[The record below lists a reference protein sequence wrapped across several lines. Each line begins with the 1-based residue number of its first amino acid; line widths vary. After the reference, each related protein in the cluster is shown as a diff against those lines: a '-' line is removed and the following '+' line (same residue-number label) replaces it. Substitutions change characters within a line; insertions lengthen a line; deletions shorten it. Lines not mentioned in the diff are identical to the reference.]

1 MAKSYTEFIEEKR
14 PLPVDKM
21 SLKASDIDQK
31 AEKEKDRD
39 KKFRLFDRARN
50 IRMAQDQP

>member
-1 MAKSYTEFIEEKR
+1 MKTFTDFIEEKR

-31 AEKEKDRD
+31 AEKESNRD

-50 IRMAQDQP
+50 IRMAQDQA